1 MLTQPKS
8 RILITGTMAASD
20 AGATDNRRIKK
31 RKEQQGLSVD
41 KKYHYDYHYR
51 EFHQPQPQQ
60 QQQQQKQKQEKGQAK
75 EVCSRDD
82 MSKMVKK
89 RKITWSALV
98 SIFHKL
104 RLPLVSLPETWLEF
118 NHLGRHLRNKKVI
131 QVISK
136 ILNVILNVTD
146 KDGRKRSRVLLSAYM
161 MTMCPREVFQN
172 VHGSEEQVS
181 LLSGA
186 HLFLHFLVTFLKLS
200 LNFCYSRDKRLT
212 STLPLLF
219 LLLFLP

>member
-8 RILITGTMAASD
+8 RILITGTTAASD
-20 AGATDNRRIKK
+20 AGATDNRRIKRCK
-31 RKEQQGLSVD
+31 QQGLPVG
-41 KKYHYDYHYR
+41 KKYHHDYHYR
-51 EFHQPQPQQ
+51 ERHQPQP
-60 QQQQQKQKQEKGQAK
+60 QQQQKQKQEKDQAK
-75 EVCSRDD
+75 EACGRND
-82 MSKMVKK
+82 MNKGVKK
-89 RKITWSALV
+89 RKITWSALI

-104 RLPLVSLPETWLEF
+104 KLPLVSMPETWLEF
-118 NHLGRHLRNKKVI
+118 NHLGHLLRNKKVI

-146 KDGRKRSRVLLSAYM
+146 KDSRKRSRVFLSAYM

-186 HLFLHFLVTFLKLS
+186 HLFLHFFGYFSK
-200 LNFCYSRDKRLT
+200 
-212 STLPLLF
+212 TLFEFPLLS
-219 LLLFLP
+219 